1 MRWVYRINTLCNFVS
16 NSSFTSYIV
25 YKGSWLD
32 IISIMAQLFACLPST
47 SVLWTRLF
55 LLLDLSFYPIS
66 YNSLCRMLWWGIE
79 EAAGETAIVD
89 FGSGILLIVISA
101 SIKMTL
107 RLFYNDMYYIL
118 TDYQIK
124 TDYIQMRIE
133 SVVPRGIGMLSYQ
146 YLRRLPLLCV
156 VWQSNRHHNL
166 PYNPIYRVKT

>member
-1 MRWVYRINTLCNFVS
+1 
-16 NSSFTSYIV
+16 
-25 YKGSWLD
+25 
-32 IISIMAQLFACLPST
+32 MAQLFACLPST

-107 RLFYNDMYYIL
+107 RLFYNDMYYVL
-118 TDYQIK
+118 TNYQIK
-124 TDYIQMRIE
+124 TEYIQMRIE

-146 YLRRLPLLCV
+146 YLRGYRCCV
-156 VWQSNRHHNL
+156 WYDSRIDII
-166 PYNPIYRVKT
+166 IYHIIRFIGLKHRFKYSRSKFC